1 MRDAFATIGLVHV
14 IAWIGYG
21 ISRASEKFFAPKYYP
36 YWRDKSAC
44 RCDNPTCRFHA
55 C

>member
-21 ISRASEKFFAPKYYP
+21 ISRASDEFFARRNVF
-36 YWRDKSAC
+36 YWEDKSLC
-44 RCDNPTCRFHA
+44 RCDEPTCRWHA